1 MFVSQFIDNSQA
13 VDDEMLE
20 QLMQVTCI
28 LSIMDGNVSSSR
40 MNGILY
46 VLISIL
52 SRRGGFIKDISV

>member
-52 SRRGGFIKDISV
+52 SRRGGFIKEISV

>member
-20 QLMQVTCI
+20 QLLQVTCI